1 MGNAFDSRKKCEAA
15 AMFMHDIL
23 PLNSTLIFCM
33 VMFGIPLLCS
43 VMGKIAKDPPPKM
56 QVCSPA
62 SSLESRSSQDAANTA
77 ASTPKE
83 EPLELSSAASFVLG
97 SAVFSCI
104 CIMLFTLALC
114 IQKLA
119 YCPQYNADL
128 RVMTVIL
135 WVLFTGEALAG
146 SYAAGCWLVLL
157 RDLWGQRGR
166 ELFPIQTYT
175 LLVVVLT
182 TMSLPFLLVG
192 VPLVASV
199 KKVQEVCGIG
209 DFEGG
214 GVKLDGETRPAS
226 GRVVGK
232 DSDTTDDIVKV
243 D

>member
-1 MGNAFDSRKKCEAA
+1 
-15 AMFMHDIL
+15 
-23 PLNSTLIFCM
+23 
-33 VMFGIPLLCS
+33 
-43 VMGKIAKDPPPKM
+43 
-56 QVCSPA
+56 
-62 SSLESRSSQDAANTA
+62 
-77 ASTPKE
+77 
-83 EPLELSSAASFVLG
+83 
-97 SAVFSCI
+97 
-104 CIMLFTLALC
+104 MLFTLALC

-128 RVMTVIL
+128 WVMTMIL
-135 WVLFTGEALAG
+135 WVLFTGEAFAG

-199 KKVQEVCGIG
+199 KKIQEVCGIG
-209 DFEGG
+209 DFKGA
-214 GVKLDGETRPAS
+214 GVKLGGEMRLAS
-226 GRVVGK
+226 GGVAGR
-232 DSDTTDDIVKV
+232 DSDITDDIVKV